1 MIMLTKSLKT
11 KKNVFWLLL
20 ITSFSFYPLNELI
33 VFTPPVVAQSVN
45 DFQAQ
50 AKQLEIQGIQLIQG
64 GNPQQAIELW
74 QQALQI
80 YRQIQD
86 QKNEGRLLNNLG
98 KLFIKFEEYAAAVE
112 YLQPSLAIAMQL
124 QNSENIVDI
133 SVDIGQ
139 CFRYLKKYDQA
150 ITYYVPALELAKQ
163 INAVDNAIV
172 AVGGL
177 GKIYEAQGKI
187 DQAIQAYQEALNI
200 AEKTGNNEFAIV
212 ALNSLGYLTHQQEK
226 YSLSNTFYTK
236 ALNISRQI
244 GNMKGQISA
253 THFLGLNYYFTGN
266 CAYAEAFFEWSNE
279 LAQKTNNIEDQQ
291 SALQNGGNA
300 AFCQGKFDIAL
311 KKYQQSLVFAK
322 QKGDESEIAQL
333 IGNIGLVNVHLGN
346 YEQAINYLQ
355 QDLESARKFA
365 NKSVEAQALG
375 SLGDAYYFQKNY
387 PLALDFYQQSLAIA
401 KEVKYKRGE
410 ALMLMNIGR
419 VLQLLERF
427 PESEKNL
434 KESIDIQNIIQA
446 ESLQTGEDTI
456 AIFEFHRRS
465 YRFLQDILIKQN
477 KQEEALTIAEAGRA
491 KTFAQELGN
500 KINKTISNQSLNLN
514 QIKQIAQEK
523 NATIIE
529 YSVIYDQSKE
539 LEKDVQIFI
548 WVVKPNGEVNFAQI
562 PLEKSN
568 SSLLDLI
575 DNNRQM
581 MGVKGRGGLVAQ
593 ADTSVNYENSL
604 RELYQLLIKPIEE
617 FLPLEKDSEII
628 IIPQE
633 ELFYIPFVALQDQ
646 NNNYL
651 IDKYTVQT
659 APSIQVLALTSQRR
673 QEIKSN
679 GKALVVG
686 NPTMPTVYTTPQDGK
701 QLNSLPGTEKE
712 AKEIATILNTQSLIG
727 ANATKKNILEKMK
740 TANIIHLATHGLLD
754 VTDEGLLN
762 INFSGYKG
770 IGGAIALSPTS
781 EDNGLLTVSE
791 IIELDL
797 STELVVL
804 SACDTG
810 VGKITGDGVL
820 GLSKSFLTSGASSV
834 IVSLW
839 SVPDAPTAQL
849 MIEFYRQWQ
858 KSGDKAQ
865 ALRQAMLTI
874 KESHPHPRDW
884 AAFTFIGE
892 TN

>member
-1 MIMLTKSLKT
+1 MKSKI
-11 KKNVFWLLL
+11 NIFWLLL
-20 ITSFSFYPLNELI
+20 ITCLSLDPASELI
-33 VFTPPVVAQSVN
+33 VFTPSVAAQSLE

-50 AKQLEIQGIQLIQG
+50 AEQLEIQGIKLIQA
-64 GNPQQAIELW
+64 GNPQEGIQLW

-86 QKNEGRLLNNLG
+86 QKNEGRLLNNFG
-98 KLFIKFEEYAAAVE
+98 KLFMQLEEYATAIE
-112 YLQPSLAIAMQL
+112 YLQPSLAMAMQL
-124 QNSENIVDI
+124 QNRENVVDI

-150 ITYYVPALELAKQ
+150 ITYYLPALELAKQ

-177 GKIYEAQGKI
+177 GKIYEAQGQV

-200 AEKTGNNEFAIV
+200 AEQTGNSEFAIV
-212 ALNSLGYLTHQQEK
+212 ALNSLGYLTYQQK
-226 YSLSNTFYTK
+226 QYSLSNRFYTK
-236 ALNISRQI
+236 ALNISRQTGDI
-244 GNMKGQISA
+244 KGQISA
-253 THFLGLNYYFTGN
+253 THFLGLNYYFSRN
-266 CAYAEAFFEWSNE
+266 CAYAEAFFEWNHE
-279 LAQKTNNIEDQQ
+279 LAQKTNDIEDQL

-300 AFCQGKFDIAL
+300 AYCQGKFDIAL
-311 KKYQQSLVFAK
+311 KKYQQSLALA
-322 QKGDESEIAQL
+322 QQRGDQSEIGQL

-346 YEQAINYLQ
+346 YEEAINYLK
-355 QDLESARKFA
+355 QDIEIARKLG
-365 NKSVEAQALG
+365 NKLVEGQAHG
-375 SLGDAYYFQKNY
+375 SLGDAYYFQQNY
-387 PLALDFYQQSLAIA
+387 PLALEFYQESLAIA
-401 KEVKYKRGE
+401 KEVNYQRGE

-427 PESEKNL
+427 PEAEKNL
-434 KESIDIQNIIQA
+434 KASIRIQNLMEA
-446 ESLQTGEDTI
+446 ESLETGEDTI

-465 YRFLQDILIKQN
+465 YRFLQDVLIKQN
-477 KQEEALTIAEAGRA
+477 KIEEALTIAEAGRA

-500 KINKTISNQSLNLN
+500 KINKPIDNQTFNLN
-514 QIKQIAQEK
+514 QIKQIAQQK
-523 NATIIE
+523 NATLIE
-529 YSVIYDQSKE
+529 YSVIYDQNQE

-548 WVVKPNGEVNFAQI
+548 WLIKPNGEINFTQV

-581 MGVKGRGGLVAQ
+581 MGVRGRGGLVAQ
-593 ADTSVNYENSL
+593 ADPSLSYENSL
-604 RELYQLLIKPIEE
+604 QELYQLLIKPIEE
-617 FLPLEKDSEII
+617 FLPSEKDSEII

-633 ELFYIPFVALQDQ
+633 ELFFIPFVALQAQ
-646 NNNYL
+646 NNSYL

-659 APSIQVLALTSQRR
+659 APSIQVLALTTQRR

-686 NPTMPTVYTTPQDGK
+686 NPTMPTVYTTPREGK
-701 QLNSLPGTEKE
+701 QLDSLPGTEKE
-712 AKEIATILNTQSLIG
+712 AKEIATILNSKSLMG
-727 ANATKKNILEKMK
+727 AEATKKNVIEKMK

-754 VTDEGLLN
+754 VNSEGLLN
-762 INFSGYKG
+762 SKAAGYKG
-770 IGGAIALSPTS
+770 IGGAIALSPTDD
-781 EDNGLLTVSE
+781 DNGLLTVLE
-791 IIELDL
+791 ITELDL
-797 STELVVL
+797 PTQLVVL

-810 VGKITGDGVL
+810 RGKISGDGVL
-820 GLSKSFLTSGASSV
+820 GLSRSFLAAGASSV

-858 KSGDKAQ
+858 KTGDKAQ
-865 ALRQAMLTI
+865 ALRQAMLSI